1 MVAIF
6 DAWQCDAEVDRVVIQ
21 CKTSWHPPVYRNNSS
36 SRSSFN
42 AFLRSI
48 LNWTDQLGTQSC
60 ASQAWQWLSRVL
72 TVGEDIATSDQ
83 NDTTV
88 RGTAGYLMTGGIWI
102 AD

>member
-21 CKTSWHPPVYRNNSS
+21 CNTSWHPPVYRNYSS

-60 ASQAWQWLSRVL
+60 ARQAWQWLSRVL

-88 RGTAGYLMTGGIWI
+88 RGTAGYLMAGGIWV